1 MDQDAN
7 GRDSFFTRANRLF
20 RGPIHPAAAQLPVEG
35 SLPALDGATG
45 WLNSSPLSAEGLRGR
60 VVLVQLWTYTCTNW
74 LRTLAYIR
82 AWATRYS
89 DHGLTVV
96 GVHTPEFDFEHH
108 PDNVGRAAKDLQV
121 DYPIAIDSDD
131 AIWSAFDNHY
141 WPALYFVDAQGQI
154 RHHRFGEGDSEQ
166 SEMVIQRLLM
176 EAGIEGIGQDL
187 VAVDAAGVEAAA
199 DWDSLW
205 SPENYLSYE
214 RTENFASPYGA
225 VLDTPNLY
233 ATPPSLRLNH
243 WALSGDW
250 TVKRQAI
257 VCNQAEGR
265 IAYRFHAR
273 DLHLVMAP
281 ATPGDVHR
289 VSGAHR
295 QAATGRRPRSR
306 RRRPGQRQG
315 HRAAAVPAHPP
326 TRPHR
331 RADLRDHLPRRWR
344 PGLRLHLRLDR
355 ASPPAT
361 RCCRDHARR
370 RGGQLLDVL
379 GLHERGTYC
388 GGSPVNHHI
397 L

>member
-1 MDQDAN
+1 MNQDAN

-20 RGPIHPAAAQLPVEG
+20 RGPVHPAAAQLPVEG

-60 VVLVQLWTYTCTNW
+60 VVLVQFWTYTCINW

-82 AWATRYS
+82 AWAAKYS

-108 PDNVGRAAKDLQV
+108 PDNVRRAAKDLHV
-121 DYPIAIDSDD
+121 DYPIAIDSDY

-214 RTENFASPYGA
+214 RTQNFASPYGA

-250 TVKRQAI
+250 TVKRQA
-257 VCNQAEGR
+257 VVGNRAEGR

-281 ATPGDVHR
+281 ATPGTAIAFRVRIDGQPPGTAHGADVDDQGNGR
-289 VSGAHR
+289 VTEPRLYQLIR
-295 QAATGRRPRSR
+295 Q
-306 RRRPGQRQG
+306 PGPVTER
-315 HRAAAVPAHPP
+315 
-326 TRPHR
+326 TFEITF
-331 RADLRDHLPRRWR
+331 
-344 PGLRLHLRLDR
+344 LD
-355 ASPPAT
+355 
-361 RCCRDHARR
+361 
-370 RGGQLLDVL
+370 GGVQAYAFTF
-379 GLHERGTYC
+379 G
-388 GGSPVNHHI
+388 
-397 L
+397 